1 MKFIALT
8 LFSIVGLV
16 KADQHYSVGMDIT
29 IDGAT
34 GNPSDPECIAALEA
48 ALVQAYAES
57 YPDSDNHLDDV
68 NIDNVQPDYL
78 STELDTMGKY
88 TYIGSGDNTCR
99 RCKPLVS
106 AAFAGKQ
113 ALLKAVGT
121 TDDMEAKT
129 LSILQRSTDCKAFA
143 NISDLSI
150 EWIRSRLETTVKQDE
165 QHFSVGIDVTID
177 GATRNPTE
185 DECTAALESGLVT
198 AYAEAYPDS
207 DVHLQSVHFDNVTPD
222 FVASNLGTMGKY
234 TYIGS
239 GDNTCRRCKPMFLSF
254 SSKHELLTAVGT
266 TDKME
271 AKTLSIL
278 QASTDCPAFK
288 KLTDLS
294 IEWVRSG
301 LELDVSVAQKEQHF
315 SVGIDVTVDGA
326 IGNPSSAQCIKA
338 VESVVVSA
346 YAAAYP
352 DSDVDLN
359 SVHFDDVKPNFALKN
374 LRVTTV
380 GKYTYIGS
388 GDNTCRRC
396 KPVLSASYLSK
407 EALLEAVGTSDAF
420 EADILSMLKAP
431 DSSDCNS
438 FKKITDVSV
447 EWVRGGEALDI
458 ANA

>member
-1 MKFIALT
+1 
-8 LFSIVGLV
+8 
-16 KADQHYSVGMDIT
+16 
-29 IDGAT
+29 
-34 GNPSDPECIAALEA
+34 
-48 ALVQAYAES
+48 
-57 YPDSDNHLDDV
+57 
-68 NIDNVQPDYL
+68 
-78 STELDTMGKY
+78 
-88 TYIGSGDNTCR
+88 
-99 RCKPLVS
+99 
-106 AAFAGKQ
+106 
-113 ALLKAVGT
+113 
-121 TDDMEAKT
+121 
-129 LSILQRSTDCKAFA
+129 
-143 NISDLSI
+143 
-150 EWIRSRLETTVKQDE
+150 
-165 QHFSVGIDVTID
+165 
-177 GATRNPTE
+177 
-185 DECTAALESGLVT
+185 
-198 AYAEAYPDS
+198 
-207 DVHLQSVHFDNVTPD
+207 
-222 FVASNLGTMGKY
+222 
-234 TYIGS
+234 
-239 GDNTCRRCKPMFLSF
+239 MFLSF

-271 AKTLSIL
+271 ARTLSIL

-326 IGNPSSAQCIKA
+326 IGNPSGAQCIKA

-352 DSDVDLN
+352 DSDADLN
-359 SVHFDDVKPNFALKN
+359 TVHFDDVKPNFALKN

-388 GDNTCRRC
+388 GDNTCHRC

-407 EALLEAVGTSDAF
+407 EALLEVVGTSDAF
-420 EADILSMLKAP
+420 EADILSMLKAL